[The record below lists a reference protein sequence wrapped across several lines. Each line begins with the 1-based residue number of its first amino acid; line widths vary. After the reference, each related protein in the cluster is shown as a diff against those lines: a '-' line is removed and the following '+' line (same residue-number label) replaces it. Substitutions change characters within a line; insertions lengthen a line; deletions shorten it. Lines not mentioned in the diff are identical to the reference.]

1 MPNANEN
8 ISVETAAAFSTA
20 TTPSASVAFAPIKGQ
35 PEVTSFFQKALKAN
49 NLSHAYL
56 FVGPSE
62 DVQQQTAR
70 NIAKALVAQ
79 DILGKS
85 GSDDLVMIDAGT
97 HPDVREYEPASAVGY
112 LAEQITELIESIQL
126 APVRAGHKVFVL
138 QKADR
143 LGPKTANAL
152 LKTLEEP
159 PADAIF
165 ILQTSSQGAVLP
177 TIRSRSQVVRFKP
190 EDFSQLSREL
200 NGETGVSVESAFAA
214 LSVAGSYEAAKA
226 YALDESAQKARHL
239 LISTVASMNTKT
251 AWQLLKI
258 AKQLS
263 ALVGAASSASSSAA
277 SSAAAAAGAE
287 ADGLTAP
294 EREAQENLEKEFL
307 STKAQKER
315 EKQRKR
321 EVRANAHNRLVQ
333 LLCAGE
339 LFLRD
344 VLVVQEQ
351 GGVQST
357 VAQTQHQ
364 PAAAA
369 QSQPQLAAPQ
379 PLSFSQPD
387 TLNEAQQAASLMSS
401 RQVVQGIRL
410 VQETLRDVQQNVSAR
425 LAIEAMLLHL
435 EDVLCQK

>member
-1 MPNANEN
+1 M
-8 ISVETAAAFSTA
+8 
-20 TTPSASVAFAPIKGQ
+20 G
-35 PEVTSFFQKALKAN
+35 
-49 NLSHAYL
+49 
-56 FVGPSE
+56 
-62 DVQQQTAR
+62 
-70 NIAKALVAQ
+70 
-79 DILGKS
+79 
-85 GSDDLVMIDAGT
+85 
-97 HPDVREYEPASAVGY
+97 
-112 LAEQITELIESIQL
+112 
-126 APVRAGHKVFVL
+126 
-138 QKADR
+138 
-143 LGPKTANAL
+143 
-152 LKTLEEP
+152 
-159 PADAIF
+159 
-165 ILQTSSQGAVLP
+165 
-177 TIRSRSQVVRFKP
+177 RFKP

-200 NGETGVSVESAFAA
+200 NGETGVSVENAFAA

-277 SSAAAAAGAE
+277 SSAAAAAGAK

-351 GGVQST
+351 GGVQPT
-357 VAQTQHQ
+357 VAQTQLQPAAAAQTRPQ